1 MKDRFI
7 SRLSLFFFLAFAL
20 IPYVAAEKQSISEF
34 ISQIQKS
41 LESKDIPAYLESFS
55 DEIRDKEALIVKDKF
70 NKLLMDSVTLLKPNK
85 LTQTENEA
93 SVYLQALFQ
102 NSYSAAIE
110 TWHLSLIKVNGQW
123 QIEQKNALGSV
134 SLMYKVK
141 IPSERVERV
150 KSIEV
155 KHEDIKLSF
164 KDAIVFYDNI
174 PDIETGLL
182 ILGKGHLR
190 FSPSDQG
197 EKHQLDLIYK
207 KSFLED
213 EIKYAYLRFSNH
225 FFQKNIRIVK
235 SPNEELFRVSSQ
247 DRDKAYSLF
256 SEHYSQ
262 SFTIVNSLNKEL
274 LTSLPQG
281 EEAVFDFEGK
291 KLGDLTYIYSPFA
304 AEEINLYRP
313 KDDKIIN
320 LYSPHEGEREKKL
333 FISFVDMFEVKSYK
347 IEIDF
352 RPKQSYISGKAKV
365 EVESKVDSL
374 ERIMLKLNP
383 KLDILRICDEE
394 KRALIYNQDKLR
406 GTLYIYF
413 VYPPP
418 ENKPYSVEIYYRGKL
433 VPPRQVT
440 DVIAGPEFNKDFGYV
455 PSRYRTYLFSKSAF
469 WYPTP
474 PADDYFKARLRII
487 IPPEY
492 QCISNGELIEQTR
505 LNDVERVEEIEKTG
519 SSVYIFET
527 KFPVKYLSFLV
538 GKFTNVEED
547 TESLPLQH
555 LYSSG
560 ISFQRKGLIKDAKNI
575 VQFYE
580 DKFGPYPYEKL
591 SIVRRVWSTTG
602 GHSPASFIIINEL
615 ARAPNGTA
623 SVNMRSPVD
632 LSRWKEY
639 FIAHEIAHQWWG
651 QAVTWKT
658 YHDLWL
664 SEGLA
669 QFSATLYLIE
679 RHGEGVIPAILRRYS
694 QWTGKQSKWGPI
706 TLGSRLNYHDPE
718 VYQAIIYNKAS
729 LALNMLRDIL
739 GGEVFFRGLRE
750 FHRRYKYGAASTKDF
765 VKTIEEISGRDLTIF
780 FKSWFDSYVLPEV
793 RVTHSVFKREGE
805 YILKLNINQLQELF
819 VFPLW
824 IEWVENGKKV
834 KKRLIIDE
842 KKEEFEFEM
851 QDKPERIKINPHK
864 AVPGKFYSGH

>member
-7 SRLSLFFFLAFAL
+7 SRLSLFFFLAFSL
-20 IPYVAAEKQSISEF
+20 ISYVAAEEQSISEF

-41 LESKDIPAYLESFS
+41 LESQDIPAYLESFS
-55 DEIRDKEALIVKDKF
+55 REIRDREGLVVKDKF
-70 NKLLMDSVTLLKPNK
+70 NNLQMDSVTLFKPSK
-85 LTQTENEA
+85 LTQTEHEA
-93 SVYLQALFQ
+93 RLYLQALFQ
-102 NSYSAAIE
+102 NSYSVAIE

-123 QIEQKNALGSV
+123 LIEKKTELGSL
-134 SLMYKVK
+134 SLMYKIE
-141 IPSERVERV
+141 IPSERAERV
-150 KSIEV
+150 RSIEV
-155 KHEDIKLSF
+155 KHEDIRLSF

-174 PDIETGLL
+174 PGIETGLL
-182 ILGKGHLR
+182 ILGKGHVR
-190 FSPSDQG
+190 FSPSDPG

-235 SPNEELFRVSSQ
+235 NPDEESFRASDL

-256 SEHYSQ
+256 SKHYSQ

-274 LTSLPQG
+274 LTSLPQE

-291 KLGDLTYIYSPFA
+291 KLGDFTYIYSPFA

-320 LYSPHEGEREKKL
+320 LYSPYEGGGEKKL

-347 IEIDF
+347 IDIDF

-374 ERIMLKLNP
+374 ERIMLKLNS
-383 KLDILRICDEE
+383 KLDILRIDDED
-394 KRALIYNQDKLR
+394 KRALIYSQDKLR

-413 VYPPP
+413 VHPPP

-440 DVIAGPEFNKDFGYV
+440 DVIAGPQFTRVFNRLPPK
-455 PSRYRTYLFSKSAF
+455 SETYLFSKSAF
-469 WYPTP
+469 WYPSP

-527 KFPVKYLSFLV
+527 KYPTKYLAFLV
-538 GKFTNVEED
+538 GKFTKVEED
-547 TESLPLQH
+547 SESLPLQH

-560 ISFQRKGLIKDAKNI
+560 INFQKKGLIKDAKNI

-591 SIVRRVWSTTG
+591 SIVRRIWSTSG
-602 GHSPASFIIINEL
+602 GHSPASFIIINES
-615 ARAPNGTA
+615 ARAQNGTA
-623 SVNMRSPVD
+623 HVNMRSPVD

-639 FIAHEIAHQWWG
+639 FMAHEIAHQWWG

-658 YHDLWL
+658 YHDQWL

-669 QFSATLYLIE
+669 QFSATLYLVE
-679 RHGEGVIPAILRRYS
+679 RHGEGVFPPILRRYS
-694 QWTGKQSKWGPI
+694 KWTAKKSKWGPI
-706 TLGSRLNYHDPE
+706 TLGSRLNYHGPE

-750 FHRRYKYGAASTKDF
+750 FYSRYKYGAASTKDF
-765 VKTIEEISGRDLTIF
+765 IKTIEEISGKDLTIF

-793 RVTHSVFKREGE
+793 RVTHSSFKKEGV
-805 YILKLNINQLQELF
+805 YILKLNITQLKERF

-824 IEWVENGKKV
+824 IEWIENGKKV

-842 KKEEFEFEM
+842 KKEVFDFEL
-851 QDKPERIKINPHK
+851 QDKPERIRINPHK
-864 AVPGKFYSGH
+864 AVPGKFL

>member
-7 SRLSLFFFLAFAL
+7 SRLSLFFFLAFSL
-20 IPYVAAEKQSISEF
+20 IPYVVAEEQSISEF

-41 LESKDIPAYLESFS
+41 LESQDIPAYLESFS

-70 NKLLMDSVTLLKPNK
+70 NNLQMDTVTLFKPSK

-93 SVYLQALFQ
+93 RVYLQALFQ

-110 TWHLSLIKVNGQW
+110 TWHLSLVKVNGQW
-123 QIEQKNALGSV
+123 LIEKKTELGSF
-134 SLMYKVK
+134 SLMYKIK
-141 IPSERVERV
+141 IPSERAERV
-150 KSIEV
+150 KSIKVE
-155 KHEDIKLSF
+155 HEDIKLSF

-174 PDIETGLL
+174 PGLETGLL
-182 ILGKGHLR
+182 ILGNGHLR
-190 FSPSDQG
+190 FSPSDPG

-213 EIKYAYLRFSNH
+213 EIKYAYLRFSNY

-235 SPNEELFRVSSQ
+235 SPDAERFRASTQ

-256 SEHYSQ
+256 SKHYSQ

-291 KLGDLTYIYSPFA
+291 KLGDFTYIYSPFA

-320 LYSPHEGEREKKL
+320 LYSSYKGEREKKL

-374 ERIMLKLNP
+374 KRIKLKLNP
-383 KLDILRICDEE
+383 KLDILRIYDEE
-394 KRALIYNQDKLR
+394 KRALIYSQDKLR

-413 VYPPP
+413 VHPLS

-440 DVIAGPEFNKDFGYV
+440 DVVAGPQFTKVVNRLPPRSETF
-455 PSRYRTYLFSKSAF
+455 LFSKSAF
-469 WYPTP
+469 WYPSP

-519 SSVYIFET
+519 SSIYIFET
-527 KFPVKYLSFLV
+527 KYPTKYLSFLV

-547 TESLPLQH
+547 SESLPLQH

-560 ISFQRKGLIKDAKNI
+560 ISFQKKGLIKDAKDI

-591 SIVRRVWSTTG
+591 GIVRRVWSTSG
-602 GHSPASFIIINEL
+602 GHSLASFIIINESL
-615 ARAPNGTA
+615 RAQNGTA
-623 SVNMRSPVD
+623 HVNMRSPVD

-658 YHDLWL
+658 YHDQWL

-669 QFSATLYLIE
+669 QFSATLYLVE
-679 RHGEGVIPAILRRYS
+679 RHGEGVFPPILRRYS
-694 QWTGKQSKWGPI
+694 QWTAKKSKWGPI
-706 TLGSRLNYHDPE
+706 TLGSRLNYHGPE

-729 LALNMLRDIL
+729 LVLNMLRDIL

-750 FHRRYKYGAASTKDF
+750 FHSRHKYGAASTKDF
-765 VKTIEEISGRDLTIF
+765 IKTIEEISGKDLAIF

-793 RVTHSVFKREGE
+793 RVTRSIFKREGA
-805 YILKLNINQLQELF
+805 YILKLNITQLKEHF

-824 IEWVENGKKV
+824 IEWIENGKKV

-842 KKEEFEFEM
+842 KKEEFDFEL

-864 AVPGKFYSGH
+864 AVPGKFYSAH

>member
-7 SRLSLFFFLAFAL
+7 SRLSLFFFLAFSL
-20 IPYVAAEKQSISEF
+20 IPYVAAEEQSISEF

-41 LESKDIPAYLESFS
+41 LESQNIPAYLESFS
-55 DEIRDKEALIVKDKF
+55 DEIK
-70 NKLLMDSVTLLKPNK
+70 MDSVTLFKPGK
-85 LTQTENEA
+85 LIQTEHEA
-93 SVYLQALFQ
+93 RVYLQALFQ
-102 NSYSAAIE
+102 NSYSVSIE
-110 TWHLSLIKVNGQW
+110 TWHLSLIKVNGKW
-123 QIEQKNALGSV
+123 LIEKKTELGSF
-134 SLMYKVK
+134 SLMYKIK
-141 IPSERVERV
+141 IPSERAERV

-155 KHEDIKLSF
+155 EHEDIKLSF

-174 PDIETGLL
+174 PSLETGLL
-182 ILGKGHLR
+182 VLGKGHVH
-190 FSPSDQG
+190 FSPSDPG

-225 FFQKNIRIVK
+225 FFQQNIRIVK
-235 SPNEELFRVSSQ
+235 NPDEENFQASVV
-247 DRDKAYSLF
+247 DKNKAYSLF
-256 SEHYSQ
+256 SKHYSQ
-262 SFTIVNSLNKEL
+262 SFTIVNSLNKAL
-274 LTSLPQG
+274 LTSLPKA

-291 KLGDLTYIYSPFA
+291 KLGDFTYIYSPFV
-304 AEEINLYRP
+304 AEEVNLYRQ
-313 KDDKIIN
+313 KDNKIIN
-320 LYSPHEGEREKKL
+320 LYSPHEGGKEKKL

-347 IEIDF
+347 TEIDF
-352 RPKQSYISGKAKV
+352 NPTQSYISGKSKV
-365 EVESKVDSL
+365 EIEPKIDSL
-374 ERIMLKLNP
+374 ERIKLMLNP
-383 KLDILRICDEE
+383 KLDILRIYDEE
-394 KRALIYNQDKLR
+394 KRDLIYSQDKLR

-413 VYPPP
+413 IHPPP

-440 DVIAGPEFNKDFGYV
+440 DVIAGPQFTKDLNRM
-455 PSRYRTYLFSKSAF
+455 PPRSETYLFSKSAF
-469 WYPTP
+469 WYPSP

-492 QCISNGELIEQTR
+492 QCISNGELIEKTR
-505 LNDVERVEEIEKTG
+505 LNDVERVEQIEKTG

-527 KFPVKYLSFLV
+527 KYPVKYLSFLV
-538 GKFTNVEED
+538 GKFTKVEED
-547 TESLPLQH
+547 SESLPLQH
-555 LYSSG
+555 FYSSG
-560 ISFQRKGLIKDAKNI
+560 IRFQKKGLIKNAKNI
-575 VQFYE
+575 VKFYE

-591 SIVRRVWSTTG
+591 SIVRRVWPTSG

-615 ARAPNGTA
+615 PRSQNGTEY
-623 SVNMRSPVD
+623 VNTRSPVD
-632 LSRWKEY
+632 LSRWKDY

-658 YHDLWL
+658 YHDQWL

-679 RHGEGVIPAILRRYS
+679 KHGEGVVPSILRRYS
-694 QWTGKQSKWGPI
+694 QWTGKKSKWGPI

-739 GGEVFFRGLRE
+739 GEEVFFRGLKE

-765 VKTIEEISGRDLTIF
+765 VKTIEEISGRDLTVF

-793 RVTHSVFKREGE
+793 KVTHSVFKREGE
-805 YILKLNINQLQELF
+805 YILRLNVNQLQELF

-824 IEWVENGKKV
+824 IEWTESGKKV

-842 KKEEFEFEM
+842 KEEEFEFGL
-851 QDKPERIKINPHK
+851 QGKPERIRINPHK
-864 AVPGKFYSGH
+864 AVPGKFN

>member
-1 MKDRFI
+1 
-7 SRLSLFFFLAFAL
+7 
-20 IPYVAAEKQSISEF
+20 
-34 ISQIQKS
+34 
-41 LESKDIPAYLESFS
+41 
-55 DEIRDKEALIVKDKF
+55 
-70 NKLLMDSVTLLKPNK
+70 VTLFKPSK
-85 LTQTENEA
+85 LTQTEHEA
-93 SVYLQALFQ
+93 RLYLQALFQ
-102 NSYSAAIE
+102 NSYSVSIE
-110 TWHLSLIKVNGQW
+110 TWHLLLIKVNGQW
-123 QIEQKNALGSV
+123 LIEKKTELGSL
-134 SLMYKVK
+134 SLMYKIK

-182 ILGKGHLR
+182 ILGKGHVR
-190 FSPSDQG
+190 FSPSDPG

-235 SPNEELFRVSSQ
+235 SSDEERFRASTT
-247 DRDKAYSLF
+247 DIDKAYSLF
-256 SEHYSQ
+256 SKHYSQ

-274 LTSLPQG
+274 LTSLPQE

-291 KLGDLTYIYSPFA
+291 KLGDFTYIYSPFA

-320 LYSPHEGEREKKL
+320 LYSPFEGGGEKKL

-365 EVESKVDSL
+365 EVVSKVDSL
-374 ERIMLKLNP
+374 ERIMLKLNS
-383 KLDILRICDEE
+383 KLDILRIHDEE
-394 KRALIYNQDKLR
+394 KRELIYSQDKLR

-413 VYPPP
+413 VHPPP

-433 VPPRQVT
+433 IPPRQVT
-440 DVIAGPEFNKDFGYV
+440 DVIAGPQFTKVVRRMPPRSETF
-455 PSRYRTYLFSKSAF
+455 LFSKSAF
-469 WYPTP
+469 WYPSP
-474 PADDYFKARLRII
+474 PGDDYFKARLRII

-492 QCISNGELIEQTR
+492 QCISNGELIEITR
-505 LNDVERVEEIEKTG
+505 LNDVERVEQIEKSG

-527 KFPVKYLSFLV
+527 KYPTKYLSFFV
-538 GKFTNVEED
+538 GKLTNVEED
-547 TESLPLQH
+547 SESLPLQH

-560 ISFQRKGLIKDAKNI
+560 ISFQKKGLIKDAKNI

-591 SIVRRVWSTTG
+591 SIIRRVWSTSG
-602 GHSPASFIIINEL
+602 GHSPASFIVINEL
-615 ARAPNGTA
+615 PRTQNGTA
-623 SVNMRSPVD
+623 LVNMRNPVN

-658 YHDLWL
+658 YHDQWL

-669 QFSATLYLIE
+669 QFAATLYLIE
-679 RHGEGVIPAILRRYS
+679 RHGERVFPLILRRYS
-694 QWTGKQSKWGPI
+694 QWTAKKSKWGPI

-729 LALNMLRDIL
+729 LVLNMLRDIL
-739 GGEVFFRGLRE
+739 GGEVFFRGLKE
-750 FHRRYKYGAASTKDF
+750 FHSRHKYGAASTKDF
-765 VKTIEEISGRDLTIF
+765 IKTIEEISGKDLTIF

-793 RVTHSVFKREGE
+793 RVTRSIFKRKGA
-805 YILKLNINQLQELF
+805 YILKFNITQLKERF

-824 IEWVENGKKV
+824 VEWIENGKKV
-834 KKRLIIDE
+834 RKRLIIDE
-842 KKEEFEFEM
+842 KKEEFDFEL
-851 QDKPERIKINPHK
+851 QNKPERIRINPHK
-864 AVPGKFYSGH
+864 AVPGKFY

>member
-1 MKDRFI
+1 MKNRFI
-7 SRLSLFFFLAFAL
+7 LWFPLLFFLTFSL
-20 IPYVAAEKQSISEF
+20 IPQVVAQEKSISEF

-41 LESKDIPAYLESFS
+41 LERKDIPAYLESFS
-55 DEIRDKEALIVKDKF
+55 DEIRDKEGLSVKDKF
-70 NKLLMDSVTLLKPNK
+70 NNLQMDSVTLFKPSK
-85 LTQTENEA
+85 LTQTENQA
-93 SVYLQALFQ
+93 RVYLQALFQ
-102 NSYSAAIE
+102 NSYSVAME
-110 TWHLSLIKVNGQW
+110 TWRLSLIKVNGQW
-123 QIEQKNALGSV
+123 LIEKKTELGRV
-134 SLMYKVK
+134 SIMYKIK
-141 IPSERVERV
+141 IPSERAERV
-150 KSIEV
+150 RSIEV
-155 KHEDIKLSF
+155 EHEDIKLSF

-174 PDIETGLL
+174 PGLETGLL

-190 FSPSDQG
+190 FSPSDPG

-213 EIKYAYLRFSNH
+213 EIKYAYLRFSDY
-225 FFQKNIRIVK
+225 FFQRNIRIVK
-235 SPNEELFRVSSQ
+235 NPDEERFRASTLDS
-247 DRDKAYSLF
+247 DKAYSLF
-256 SEHYSQ
+256 SKHYSR
-262 SFTIVNSLNKEL
+262 SFTIENSLNKEL

-281 EEAVFDFEGK
+281 EEAVFNFEAK
-291 KLGDLTYIYSPFA
+291 KLGDLTYIYSPFT
-304 AEEINLYRP
+304 AEEINLYRQ

-320 LYSPHEGEREKKL
+320 LYSPHEGGREKKI
-333 FISFVDMFEVKSYK
+333 FISFVEMFEVKSYK

-352 RPKQSYISGKAKV
+352 KPKQFYISGKAKV

-383 KLDILRICDEE
+383 ELDILRIYDEE
-394 KRALIYNQDKLR
+394 KRALIYSQDKLR

-413 VYPPP
+413 VHPLP

-433 VPPRQVT
+433 
-440 DVIAGPEFNKDFGYV
+440 
-455 PSRYRTYLFSKSAF
+455 AF
-469 WYPTP
+469 WYPSP
-474 PADDYFKARLRII
+474 PSDDYFKARLRII

-527 KFPVKYLSFLV
+527 KYPIKYLAFLV
-538 GKFTNVEED
+538 GKFTKVEED
-547 TESLPLQH
+547 SESLALQH

-560 ISFQRKGLIKDAKNI
+560 ISFHKKGLIKEAKNI

-591 SIVRRVWSTTG
+591 SVVRRVWPTSG
-602 GHSPASFIIINEL
+602 GHSPASFIVINESP
-615 ARAPNGTA
+615 RAQNGTEY
-623 SVNMRSPVD
+623 VNTRSPVD

-658 YHDLWL
+658 YHDQWL

-679 RHGEGVIPAILRRYS
+679 RHGEGVFPPILRKFS
-694 QWTGKQSKWGPI
+694 KWTGKKSKWGPI
-706 TLGSRLNYHDPE
+706 TLGSRLNYHNPE

-750 FHRRYKYGAASTKDF
+750 FHSRYKYGAASTKDF
-765 VKTIEEISGRDLTIF
+765 IKTIEEISGKDLEVF
-780 FKSWFDSYVLPEV
+780 FKNWFDSYFLPEV
-793 RVTHSVFKREGE
+793 RVTHSIFKGEGG
-805 YILKLNINQLQELF
+805 YILRLNITQLKELF

-824 IEWVENGKKV
+824 IEWIENGKKV

-842 KKEEFEFEM
+842 KKEEFDFELL
-851 QDKPERIKINPHK
+851 DKPKRIRINPHN
-864 AVPGKFYSGH
+864 AVPGKFY